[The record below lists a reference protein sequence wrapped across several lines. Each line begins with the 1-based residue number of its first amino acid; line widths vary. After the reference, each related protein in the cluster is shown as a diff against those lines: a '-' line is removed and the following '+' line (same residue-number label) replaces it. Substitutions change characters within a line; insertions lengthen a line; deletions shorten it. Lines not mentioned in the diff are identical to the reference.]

1 MATIQVVMEGDL
13 VKAADQ
19 AARRL
24 KVNRSRLIRE
34 ALREHL
40 RRLHHREL
48 ERQEREAYERIPDD
62 PAEFALWDKV
72 AAWPKEWRAET
83 FGCSGSPRPTSSVR
97 WSS

>member
-1 MATIQVVMEGDL
+1 MLHTMETIQVVIEGAL

-24 KVNRSRLIRE
+24 KVNRSALIRA

-40 RRLHHREL
+40 KRLHYREL

-62 PAEFALWDKV
+62 PAEFAVWDKV
-72 AAWPKEWRAET
+72 AAWPRE
-83 FGCSGSPRPTSSVR
+83 
-97 WSS
+97 